1 MNRRDFI
8 LATLST
14 SSFMALAP
22 KAHAFEQ
29 LARLAPRD
37 MSPLQRLSSYS
48 GSSVVEG
55 DTHDEAHEIFWN
67 KDGYIARKGGIP
79 RPSAHFDVVIVGGG
93 MAGLTA
99 AYHLRGKR
107 ILMLEGNPRLGGN
120 SKSQINGRSYF
131 SQGAAYIVAN
141 EEGDEIDTMLTDLRL
156 KSRFRQNEHGDDVV
170 EFRGRTVPGFF
181 DGATDASRADS
192 FRAFRA
198 KMHDVF
204 ENSYP
209 ELPVWGE
216 ENRAGFNSLDRLKF
230 SDWLKRELGT
240 LHPHLAE
247 FVELYCWSSFGTT
260 SAELSAAQGLNFLS
274 CDLAGTQVLPGG
286 NGLIAQ
292 ALYEKIKTRTVTF
305 RAPAFAV
312 DVVADGAKTQVCF
325 KSEAGELETVTA
337 DHCVVTVPKMVAKH
351 VVRGLPAAQSADMKE
366 LDYRA
371 YLVGNVLLDR
381 KLTSPGYDLFSMQGQ
396 FPDDSYQDSK
406 ERVFADVVYADWA
419 GNDSAEKSALTL
431 YMPLPYTMAQQYLFV
446 DTLYQKYHD
455 RIRTRLSP
463 VLAGHGL
470 GWQNVQGV
478 RLVRYGHAMPVG
490 SVGGVAS
497 GLFERAHQSLGN
509 IHFAGQDNWGNPCFE
524 TAFATGMEAAKK
536 ISR

>member
-14 SSFMALAP
+14 SSFVALAP
-22 KAHAFEQ
+22 KAQALER
-29 LARLAPRD
+29 LARLAPGE
-37 MSPLQRLSSYS
+37 MSPLQRLSSYA
-48 GSSVVEG
+48 GSSVIEG
-55 DTHDEAHEIFWN
+55 DVHDEAHEIFWN
-67 KDGYIARKGGIP
+67 KDGYLARNGGIP
-79 RPSAHFDVVIVGGG
+79 RPSAHYDVVIVGGG

-107 ILMLEGNPRLGGN
+107 ILMLEGHPRLGGN
-120 SKSQINGRSYF
+120 SKSQFIGRSYL
-131 SQGAAYIVAN
+131 SQGSAYIVAT
-141 EEGDEIDTMLTDLRL
+141 EDGDEIDTMLADLRL
-156 KSRFRQNEHGDDVV
+156 KSRFRQNDHGDDVV

-181 DGATDASRADS
+181 DGATDSGRAES

-216 ENRAGFNSLDRLKF
+216 ENRAGFNALDRVRF
-230 SDWLKRELGT
+230 SDWLTRELGP

-260 SAELSAAQGLNFLS
+260 TAELSAAQGLNFLS
-274 CDLAGTQVLPGG
+274 CDMAGTQVLPGG

-292 ALYEKIKTRTVTF
+292 ALYEKLKPRTVTF

-312 DVVADGAKTQVCF
+312 DVVENGSKTEICF
-325 KSEAGELETVTA
+325 KNEAGRLETVTA

-351 VVRGLPAAQSADMKE
+351 VVRGLATPQLEAMKD
-366 LDYRA
+366 LTYRA

-381 KLTSPGYDLFSMQGQ
+381 KLASPGYDLFSMLGRH
-396 FPDDSYQDSK
+396 PGDSYQDSK
-406 ERVFADVVYADWA
+406 ARVFADVVYADWA

-431 YMPLPYTMAQQYLFV
+431 YMPLPYPMAQQYLFI
-446 DTLYQKYHD
+446 DTLYEKYYD

-470 GWQNVQGV
+470 SWQNVQGV

-497 GLFERAHQSLGN
+497 GLFERAHHSLGN

-536 ISR
+536 ITG